1 MYFVGETASFEG
13 LASLKAKKKRE
24 LEDFQIQQ
32 QKWLLLKQQQEKQ
45 SAAAAANKPKEKK
58 FKRQEKCKLPPAPS
72 SSSPSPP
79 PVISGECDQ
88 PFTTTTTTTTTPFV
102 SSDLPEVKKLK
113 ETDKR
118 IQEGLAIL
126 VEAAKERSNLI
137 KENFERNSSFS
148 EKDDKFSGINNHIY
162 KISASSLG
170 NQIYRV
176 AKRAEIDSAIAELD
190 VKNKCFFVFN
200 EEKCIEFI
208 NEHKTV
214 ILQIAFQTF
223 SRNLSIYSKKTQTEV
238 VKVVKS
244 GYAKCNKLTFVTRDE
259 NEKQKLIGGRG
270 IIDENGEGAKNET
283 VREFT
288 TRGVDPSVMARILM
302 KKTCD
307 AGDEDEGHV
316 RPEERVSLDLTHSG
330 ASYVFST
337 LRRLDKEQPVYYA
350 LGTLWQKKY
359 HKTNTKKYR
368 MVEVVGWNEDPGSKK
383 AANVCDI
390 GNKQNILFL
399 PHSFKQLASKLLSNY
414 RRLLVKN
421 ARDKRSPSKLK
432 ERAINPQLDN
442 PVEYAE
448 VNKVIDDTLDVMLSM
463 SPESVFTN
471 STVTNYRRKFKRYTL
486 FCFAMYIINNRN
498 HGNAVSPLSYNFF
511 NFFSYMYANGPDV
524 YASSYISIMNFLYI
538 HLFNLV
544 SSAAPAV
551 SVKRLLDIDSTVLKG
566 GKAAIRDFGS
576 PAKTSIHTRT
586 MVSFLGFAENML
598 RLNMS
603 ILREMGIDSNNKYL
617 EKSALSL
624 ERWCDA
630 ILFVFFTFVLF
641 HRFSMVKKINL
652 DDCIRLVLG
661 QAHLHVNKARASKLV
676 RMAKAGSLF
685 AKYTMDEHV
694 VCFKTGMN
702 MGEEEDECSEQEE
715 EEDEEKNKK
724 KKTSGNLASS
734 TISHPH
740 LLGLPFAIQRAL
752 GLPIDRLSPL
762 VAVGRANTAN
772 TGECTIEKKKV
783 VESAFEECAS
793 LLKFGINIPNI
804 PDPPSNGGAIASIG
818 MFENLVSDAFDRFY
832 GKDSFISIVSA
843 TKKSMEMTE
852 PMPNG
857 RLSADLGSACGIRR
871 EEDCGYHAGNNCSFD
886 IARGVQDYFNASP
899 MRLVFTVVTDVEGR
913 ERVMSIG
920 DMALLAIWIKVRV
933 LKLNWQSNAINI
945 SNNKFLSTDLC
956 SQLLLTDLANFGVL
970 GDSKILNKLDCNTN
984 TMHKDGIKP
993 PTEVEQFNFLKM
1005 TPLQDR
1011 KVAASLHGH
1020 VNARTRTHLGRVTSA
1035 SWAIDAVCTLTKGDS
1050 AVFGRLVNNLDLFH
1064 LGHTNSANLVPY
1076 YSKYFKSNEKE
1087 NGLWGY
1093 IKRTSEV
1100 AAKDRGLDPVAFQN
1114 ENDLGDVLAVLD
1126 VVAKRKFIGHA
1137 NRSSCSRDMNLERSK
1152 MKERAL
1158 MRAMGNGTAADDAS
1172 KSAFKIKSLWKFSDL
1187 VERLLKGYAASVVC
1201 PVTGFLNVAVHDH
1214 ILKYDFSKDTN
1225 CVKMSLRLLGDRDGT
1240 TKHKKLSMYDIEMN
1254 GTIKRKLEDN
1264 VVVALSNKITKYD
1277 RLGLSDSK
1285 EVRDR
1290 LKEMDKQC
1298 RIASGI
1304 KKALGRP
1311 VQGGSGSNDIVST
1324 DELMKQ
1330 ANKLAFVL
1338 YD

>member
-1 MYFVGETASFEG
+1 MYFVGETTSFEG
-13 LASLKAKKKRE
+13 LASLKAKRKRE
-24 LEDFQIQQ
+24 LEDYQIQQ
-32 QKWLLLKQQQEKQ
+32 QKLLLLKQQQDKQ
-45 SAAAAANKPKEKK
+45 SATKKPKEKK
-58 FKRQEKCKLPPAPS
+58 CKRQEKCAAPSSPS
-72 SSSPSPP
+72 SSSPPP
-79 PVISGECDQ
+79 PTISGGEYDQ
-88 PFTTTTTTTTTPFV
+88 PSTTTSSV
-102 SSDLPEVKKLK
+102 SSDLPEVKKLE

-126 VEAAKERSNLI
+126 VEAAKERTELI

-148 EKDDKFSGINNHIY
+148 EKDDKFSGISNHIY

-190 VKNKCFFVFN
+190 VKNKCFLVFD

-214 ILQIAFQTF
+214 LLQIAFQTF
-223 SRNLSIYSKKTQTEV
+223 SRNLSIYSKKTQTKV

-244 GYAKCNKLTFVTRDE
+244 DYANNCNKLTFVTRDE

-270 IIDENGEGAKNET
+270 IIDENGEET
-283 VREFT
+283 ENKIVREFT
-288 TRGVDPSVMARILM
+288 TRGVHPSVMTRILM
-302 KKTCD
+302 KKVAD
-307 AGDEDEGHV
+307 DEDEEEQHI
-316 RPEERVSLDLTHSG
+316 RPEERVSLDLTHSA

-337 LRRLDKEQPVYYA
+337 LRRLDKKQPVYYA

-368 MVEVVGWNEDPGSKK
+368 MVEVVGWDEDIGSKK
-383 AANVCDI
+383 ATAKVCGI

-399 PHSFKQLASKLLSNY
+399 PHSFQQLASKLLSSY

-421 ARDKRSPSKLK
+421 ARDKRCPSKLR

-442 PVEYAE
+442 PLEYAE
-448 VNKVIDDTLDVMLSM
+448 VHKVIDDTLDVMLSM
-463 SPESVFTN
+463 SPESVFAN

-486 FCFAMYIINNRN
+486 FCFAMYIINNCN

-511 NFFSYMYANGPDV
+511 NFFSYLYANGPDV

-566 GKAAIRDFGS
+566 GKASIRDFGS
-576 PAKTSIHTRT
+576 PVKTSIHTRT
-586 MVSFLGFAENML
+586 MVSFLGLTENML

-603 ILREMGIDSNNKYL
+603 ILRETGIDPNNKYL
-617 EKSALSL
+617 KKSALSL

-652 DDCIRLVLG
+652 EECLRLVLG

-685 AKYTMDEHV
+685 AKYTVDEHV
-694 VCFKTGMN
+694 VCFKTDMD
-702 MGEEEDECSEQEE
+702 MGGECCDKQEE
-715 EEDEEKNKK
+715 EEKETKK
-724 KKTSGNLASS
+724 PSGNLAPS
-734 TISHPH
+734 TVSHPH

-752 GLPIDRLSPL
+752 GLPIDHLSPL
-762 VAVGRANTAN
+762 VALGHANTAN
-772 TGECTIEKKKV
+772 TGECTIDKTKV
-783 VESAFEECAS
+783 VESAFAECVS

-804 PDPPSNGGAIASIG
+804 PGPPSNGGAIASID

-832 GKDSFISIVSA
+832 GKNSFVSIVNA

-857 RLSADLGSACGIRR
+857 RLSADLGAARGIIKIGGEEE
-871 EEDCGYHAGNNCSFD
+871 EEDYCDDGNNCSFD
-886 IARGVQDYFNASP
+886 IARGVQDYFKASP
-899 MRLVFTVVTDVEGR
+899 MRLVFTVITDVEGR

-933 LKLNWQSNAINI
+933 LKLDWQSNAINI

-993 PTEVEQFNFLKM
+993 PTEAEQFNFLKM

-1035 SWAIDAVCTLTKGDS
+1035 SWAIDALCTLTKGDS
-1050 AVFGRLVNNLDLFH
+1050 AVFGRLVNHLDLFH
-1064 LGHTNSANLVPY
+1064 LGHTNNANLVPY

-1100 AAKDRGLDPVAFQN
+1100 AAKEQGLDPVAFQN
-1114 ENDLGDVLAVLD
+1114 ENDLGEVQAVLD
-1126 VVAKRKFIGHA
+1126 VVAKRKFVGHA
-1137 NRSSCSRDMNLERSK
+1137 NKSSCSRDMNVERSK

-1158 MRAMGNGTAADDAS
+1158 LRAMGSEAAAAAAS
-1172 KSAFKIKSLWKFSDL
+1172 KSAFKMKSLWKFPDL

-1201 PVTGFLNVAVHDH
+1201 PATGFLNVAVHDY
-1214 ILKYDFSKDTN
+1214 ILKYDFLKDTN
-1225 CVKMSLRLLGDRDGT
+1225 CVKMSLRLLGDRD
-1240 TKHKKLSMYDIEMN
+1240 TKQKKLSMYDIEMN
-1254 GTIKRKLEDN
+1254 ETNKRKLEDN
-1264 VVVALSNKITKYD
+1264 VVVTFSNKITKYD

-1290 LKEMDKQC
+1290 LKEKDKQC

-1304 KKALGRP
+1304 KKVLACP
-1311 VQGGSGSNDIVST
+1311 VEGDSGSNDIST
-1324 DELMKQ
+1324 EKIMKQ

-1338 YD
+1338 RD

>member
-1 MYFVGETASFEG
+1 MYFADETASFEG
-13 LASLKAKKKRE
+13 LASLKAKRERE
-24 LEDFQIQQ
+24 L
-32 QKWLLLKQQQEKQ
+32 QKIFLKQQQKKQ
-45 SAAAAANKPKEKK
+45 CAAAAVNRPQEKK
-58 FKRQEKCKLPPAPS
+58 RKGNPKLPPEPFPS
-72 SSSPSPP
+72 SPTT
-79 PVISGECDQ
+79 ITGECDQ
-88 PFTTTTTTTTTPFV
+88 PSTTA
-102 SSDLPEVKKLK
+102 SSDLPELKQLK
-113 ETDKR
+113 ETDKK
-118 IQEGLAIL
+118 IQEGLAIIAK
-126 VEAAKERSNLI
+126 AAKERSDLI
-137 KENFERNSSFS
+137 KENFEKNSSFS
-148 EKDDKFSGINNHIY
+148 EKDDKFSGISNHIY

-176 AKRAEIDSAIAELD
+176 AKRAEVDSAIAELD
-190 VKNKCFFVFN
+190 VKNKCFLVFN
-200 EEKCIEFI
+200 EEKCIKFI
-208 NEHKTV
+208 DEHKTV

-244 GYAKCNKLTFVTRDE
+244 DYIKCNKLTFVTRNE
-259 NEKQKLIGGRG
+259 NENQKLIGGRG
-270 IIDENGEGAKNET
+270 VIDEKAEGIQNET

-288 TRGVDPSVMARILM
+288 TRGIDPSVMTRILM
-302 KKTCD
+302 KKTSD
-307 AGDEDEGHV
+307 DEEGHV
-316 RPEERVSLDLTHSG
+316 RPEERVSLDLTHSA

-350 LGTLWQKKY
+350 LGTLWQKKF
-359 HKTNTKKYR
+359 HKTNTKRYR

-383 AANVCDI
+383 AANVCGI
-390 GNKQNILFL
+390 GSKQNILFL
-399 PHSFKQLASKLLSNY
+399 PYSFKQLASKLLSNH

-421 ARDKRSPSKLK
+421 ARDKRYPSKLK
-432 ERAINPQLDN
+432 QRVINPQLDN

-448 VNKVIDDTLDVMLSM
+448 VNKVIDDTLDIMLSM

-471 STVTNYRRKFKRYTL
+471 LTVTNYRRKFRRYTL
-486 FCFAMYIINNRN
+486 FCFAMYIINTRN

-586 MVSFLGFAENML
+586 IVSFLGFAENML

-603 ILREMGIDSNNKYL
+603 LLREMGIDPNNKYL

-652 DDCIRLVLG
+652 DESIRLVLG

-685 AKYTMDEHV
+685 AKHTVDEHV
-694 VCFKTGMN
+694 VCFKTNMD
-702 MGEEEDECSEQEE
+702 MGEEEDGCSEQEE
-715 EEDEEKNKK
+715 DEGNEET

-734 TISHPH
+734 TVSHPH

-752 GLPIDRLSPL
+752 GLPIDRLNRL
-762 VAVGRANTAN
+762 VALGRANTAN
-772 TGECTIEKKKV
+772 TGGCTIDKTKAV
-783 VESAFEECAS
+783 ASVFEECSSS
-793 LLKFGINIPNI
+793 LNFGINIPNI
-804 PDPPSNGGAIASIG
+804 PIPPSNGGAIASID

-832 GKDSFISIVSA
+832 GKDSFLSIINA
-843 TKKSMEMTE
+843 TKKSMETTE

-857 RLSADLGSACGIRR
+857 RLSADLGAVCDIGGVK
-871 EEDCGYHAGNNCSFD
+871 EDCDSENSHLFD

-899 MRLVFTVVTDVEGR
+899 MRLVFTVLTDVEGR

-933 LKLNWQSNAINI
+933 LKLDWQSNAINI

-993 PTEVEQFNFLKM
+993 PTEAEQLIFLKM

-1011 KVAASLHGH
+1011 KVAASLHVH

-1035 SWAIDAVCTLTKGDS
+1035 SWAIDALSTLARGDN
-1050 AVFGRLVNNLDLFH
+1050 AVFGRLVNNLDLFY

-1076 YSKYFKSNEKE
+1076 YSKYFKSNENE

-1100 AAKDRGLDPVAFQN
+1100 AAKDKGLDPIAFQN
-1114 ENDLGDVLAVLD
+1114 KNDLGEELAVLD
-1126 VVAKRKFIGHA
+1126 VVAKRKFVGHA
-1137 NRSSCSRDMNLERSK
+1137 NRSSCSRAMNLERSK
-1152 MKERAL
+1152 MKERSL
-1158 MRAMGNGTAADDAS
+1158 MKAMGSRVAAGE
-1172 KSAFKIKSLWKFSDL
+1172 SAFKMKSLWKFPDL
-1187 VERLLKGYAASVVC
+1187 VERLLNGYTASVLC
-1201 PVTGFLNVAVHDH
+1201 PATGFLNVAVHDY
-1214 ILKYDFSKDTN
+1214 ILKYDFLKDTN
-1225 CVKMSLRLLGDRDGT
+1225 CVRMSLRLLGSRDGT
-1240 TKHKKLSMYDIEMN
+1240 TKQKKLSMYDIEMTETN
-1254 GTIKRKLEDN
+1254 KRKLKDN
-1264 VVVALSNKITKYD
+1264 VVVALSSKITRYD

-1290 LKEMDKQC
+1290 LKEKDRQC

-1304 KKALGRP
+1304 KKALARP
-1311 VQGGSGSNDIVST
+1311 VQGGGGSNDIVT
-1324 DELMKQ
+1324 TEELMKQ

-1338 YD
+1338 HD

>member
-1 MYFVGETASFEG
+1 MYFDGETTSFEG
-13 LASLKAKKKRE
+13 LASLKAKRKKE
-24 LEDFQIQQ
+24 LEDLQ
-32 QKWLLLKQQQEKQ
+32 QKMLLSKQ
-45 SAAAAANKPKEKK
+45 SSAAVNKPKENC
-58 FKRQEKCKLPPAPS
+58 E
-72 SSSPSPP
+72 SPSP
-79 PVISGECDQ
+79 SRECDH
-88 PFTTTTTTTTTPFV
+88 
-102 SSDLPEVKKLK
+102 SSEVKKLE

-118 IQEGLAIL
+118 IQEGLAIV
-126 VEAAKERSNLI
+126 VEAAKERSILL

-148 EKDDKFSGINNHIY
+148 EKDDKFSGISNHIY
-162 KISASSLG
+162 KISATSLG
-170 NQIYRV
+170 NQIYHV

-190 VKNKCFFVFN
+190 VKNKCFLVFD

-208 NEHKTV
+208 NKHETV
-214 ILQIAFQTF
+214 ILQIAFQIF
-223 SRNLSIYSKKTQTEV
+223 SRNLSIYRKKTQTEV

-244 GYAKCNKLTFVTRDE
+244 DYAKCNKLTFVTRDE
-259 NEKQKLIGGRG
+259 NEKERLIGER
-270 IIDENGEGAKNET
+270 DENAAKNKT

-288 TRGVDPSVMARILM
+288 TRGVDPSVMTRILM
-302 KKTCD
+302 KKTC
-307 AGDEDEGHV
+307 DEGHV

-330 ASYVFST
+330 ASYVFTT

-368 MVEVVGWNEDPGSKK
+368 MVEVVGWNENPDSKK
-383 AANVCDI
+383 AAHVCDI
-390 GNKQNILFL
+390 GNTQNILFL

-421 ARDKRSPSKLK
+421 ARDKRCPSKLK

-442 PVEYAE
+442 YVEYTQ
-448 VNKVIDDTLDVMLSM
+448 VNKIIDNTMDVMLSM
-463 SPESVFTN
+463 TTGNSVFTKL
-471 STVTNYRRKFKRYTL
+471 TVANYKRKFKRYTL
-486 FCFAMYIINNRN
+486 FCFAMYIINSRN
-498 HGNAVSPLSYNFF
+498 HGTAVSPLPYNFF
-511 NFFSYMYANGPDV
+511 NFFAYMYTNGPDV
-524 YASSYISIMNFLYI
+524 YASSYISIMNFLHV

-551 SVKRLLDIDSTVLKG
+551 SVKRLVDIDSTVLKG
-566 GKAAIRDFGS
+566 GKAAVRDFGS
-576 PAKTSIHTRT
+576 PVKTSIHTRT

-598 RLNMS
+598 RLNVT
-603 ILREMGIDSNNKYL
+603 ILKDMDIDPNNKHL

-652 DDCIRLVLG
+652 DECIRLVLG

-685 AKYTMDEHV
+685 AKYIVDEHV
-694 VCFKTGMN
+694 VCFKTN
-702 MGEEEDECSEQEE
+702 MD
-715 EEDEEKNKK
+715 EKNTKMD
-724 KKTSGNLASS
+724 NLASS
-734 TISHPH
+734 TISYPH

-752 GLPIDRLSPL
+752 GLPIDRLSRL
-762 VAVGRANTAN
+762 VALGRANTAN
-772 TGECTIEKKKV
+772 TGECTIDKTKV

-793 LLKFGINIPNI
+793 LLNFGINIPNI
-804 PDPPSNGGAIASIG
+804 PIPPGDAIASIG
-818 MFENLVSDAFDRFY
+818 MFNNLVSDAFDEFY
-832 GKDSFISIVSA
+832 GQDSFASIINA

-857 RLSADLGSACGIRR
+857 RLSTTLGAEVRCGVRR
-871 EEDCGYHAGNNCSFD
+871 EEKDYDGNTFD

-899 MRLVFTVVTDVEGR
+899 MRLVFTIIMDVEGR

-933 LKLNWQSNAINI
+933 LKLDWKSNAINI

-993 PTEVEQFNFLKM
+993 PTEAEQFNFLKM

-1035 SWAIDAVCTLTKGDS
+1035 SWAIDALCTLSKGDNK
-1050 AVFGRLVNNLDLFH
+1050 VFDRFVNELDLFH
-1064 LGHTNSANLVPY
+1064 LGHSNSANLVPY
-1076 YSKYFKSNEKE
+1076 YSKHFKSNEKE

-1114 ENDLGDVLAVLD
+1114 QNDLGEVLAVLD
-1126 VVAKRKFIGHA
+1126 VVAKRKFVGHA
-1137 NRSSCSRDMNLERSK
+1137 NKSSCSRNMNLERSK

-1158 MRAMGNGTAADDAS
+1158 MRAIGSGTDVS
-1172 KSAFKIKSLWKFSDL
+1172 ESAFKMKSLWKFPDL
-1187 VERLLKGYAASVVC
+1187 VERLLKGYAVSVVC
-1201 PVTGFLNVAVHDH
+1201 PATGFLNVAVHDY
-1214 ILKYDFSKDTN
+1214 ILKYDFLEDTN
-1225 CVKMSLRLLGDRDGT
+1225 CVKMNLCLFGDRDDGA
-1240 TKHKKLSMYDIEMN
+1240 KKQKKLHDIEMN
-1254 GTIKRKLEDN
+1254 ETIKRKLEDN
-1264 VVVALSNKITKYD
+1264 VVVTLSNKITKYD

-1290 LKEMDKQC
+1290 LKEKDRQC

-1304 KKALGRP
+1304 KKALARP
-1311 VQGGSGSNDIVST
+1311 IQGGSGSNDIVST
-1324 DELMKQ
+1324 EELMKQ

-1338 YD
+1338 